1 MYISLASHH
10 FDTYSL
16 KNSKPESEYLQN
28 LDALRFLAFFA
39 VFIHHIFSSI
49 GFKSSDPIVTKCI
62 ERFFM
67 NGQLGVS
74 FFFVLSG
81 FLITYLLL
89 KEKNNYG
96 KINIS
101 HFYMRRI
108 LRIWPLYFL
117 ILFIGFVLVPIF
129 TGYRGSVHTQ
139 KDLYVF
145 FLGNFDL
152 VKNGVGNFITSILW
166 SVSVEEQFYLIW
178 PLLLSVVPLKH
189 LAKFLILLIILSVC
203 YRIFGNGGKSFDL
216 RIAYH
221 TFSCLYN
228 LAVGGLLAY
237 LLNTGT
243 LLTRVEKLNK
253 FTIINI
259 YIIGWTLLFMRSDI
273 LKWGA
278 TKSTYLP
285 SILPVFYALFF
296 AFIIAE
302 QVYSKNSFFKL
313 GKIMLL
319 SKLGKISYGLYCY
332 HMLALFIVFQI
343 LTELKFN
350 TSNQSVTLFTL
361 SSIASFSLTVLLS
374 HLSFH
379 FFEKKF
385 LAYKAKFHTATIQ
398 KR

>member
-1 MYISLASHH
+1 
-10 FDTYSL
+10 
-16 KNSKPESEYLQN
+16 
-28 LDALRFLAFFA
+28 
-39 VFIHHIFSSI
+39 
-49 GFKSSDPIVTKCI
+49 
-62 ERFFM
+62 M

-81 FLITYLLL
+81 YLITYLLL
-89 KEKNNYG
+89 KEKNNFG

-101 HFYMRRI
+101 YFYMRRI

-117 ILFIGFVLVPIF
+117 ILFIGFLLIPIL
-129 TGYRGSVHTQ
+129 TGYRGSVYTQ

-178 PLLLSVVPLKH
+178 PLLLSAVPLKH

-203 YRIFGNGGKSFDL
+203 YRIFGIGGKSFDL
-216 RIAYH
+216 RISYH

-228 LAVGGLLAY
+228 MAVGGLLAY
-237 LLNTGT
+237 LLNTGS
-243 LLTRVEKLNK
+243 LLNKIEKLHK

-273 LKWGA
+273 LKWEEA
-278 TKSTYLP
+278 ESTYLK
-285 SILPVFYALFF
+285 SILPVIYALFF

-302 QVYSKNSFFKL
+302 QVYAQNSFFKL
-313 GKIMLL
+313 GRIMLL
-319 SKLGKISYGLYCY
+319 NKLGKISYGLYCY
-332 HMLALFIVFQI
+332 HMLSLFIVFQI

-350 TSNQSVTLFTL
+350 TSNQSVPLFTL
-361 SSIASFSLTVLLS
+361 AVIASFVLTVLLS
-374 HLSFH
+374 LLSFH

-385 LAYKAKFHTATIQ
+385 LAFKAKFHVTTIQ